1 MKQDTLRDASGSG
14 DAPVH
19 YAAGIRLLNVPLERF
34 ETFNEADVPSYAAI
48 SYAWHAEW
56 SEEVVFSDVQQETG
70 QRKPGFSRFIAACN
84 LALALGLQY
93 LWCDTVCT
101 DTTSNEESSQVMRDL
116 QRCLQLARVFLVYF
130 PEVSAGSSL
139 LSFQARSF
147 GTTNTQLPSQ
157 NPPVPDVRSSQRLI
171 TTGRIELFHS
181 QYKSATTA
189 TENPQMPTSTARW
202 HDQLQNRQG
211 RATLRNPPCLS
222 GWSVKEL
229 SQDHIEALKRALEE
243 FSKPRNPT
251 STWCSDGCIKSPLSF
266 DTSDPASGG
275 IASQFNADTTGDAY
289 KSEQCWVHVNPSE
302 SSTDDSSTV
311 TMDIRSS
318 SGSWVYVNDAIDSGR
333 EKHSLLT
340 ECHGVHSSLQDSET
354 PFPASNVKASLSSM
368 GHIEWSPSKES
379 SKRILS
385 WMNTAVGSQQSQRDA
400 GTSSRV
406 DVNGAD
412 LGLNASDDRCSV
424 ASPQS
429 SSGRVDKWR
438 HYDEWT
444 SLDSSLDSEHPLLM
458 LRDPIIE
465 KALRRFS
472 SWRVQSL
479 RRTSFTEDHSRDDDL
494 SASRGPSA
502 RKRMRKEYACPYY
515 KSNPAKYAA
524 CLKLSRLGTIRD
536 VRDHVWQQHRLPFY
550 CPVCKKDFR
559 TASGRDRHI
568 VSRNCMLSDDFP
580 FEGVSEDQRR
590 LLLRR
595 RKNLKPGDQ
604 WLQIWKLLFANRPP
618 PKSSLLKD
626 AVGQEVVA
634 FRHFWRR
641 KGEAII
647 YNYLSGRN
655 LTSWDRRCEERDLA
669 SLYTAVFRGAV
680 DMLAEKIS
688 LTPCT

>member
-1 MKQDTLRDASGSG
+1 
-14 DAPVH
+14 
-19 YAAGIRLLNVPLERF
+19 
-34 ETFNEADVPSYAAI
+34 
-48 SYAWHAEW
+48 
-56 SEEVVFSDVQQETG
+56 
-70 QRKPGFSRFIAACN
+70 
-84 LALALGLQY
+84 
-93 LWCDTVCT
+93 
-101 DTTSNEESSQVMRDL
+101 
-116 QRCLQLARVFLVYF
+116 
-130 PEVSAGSSL
+130 
-139 LSFQARSF
+139 
-147 GTTNTQLPSQ
+147 
-157 NPPVPDVRSSQRLI
+157 
-171 TTGRIELFHS
+171 
-181 QYKSATTA
+181 
-189 TENPQMPTSTARW
+189 MPTSTVQW
-202 HDQLQNRQG
+202 HNQLQDSQG
-211 RATLRNPPCLS
+211 RTTLRNPPCIS

-229 SQDHIEALKRALEE
+229 SQDHIEALRRALEE
-243 FSKPRNPT
+243 FDKPRNPT
-251 STWCSDGCIKSPLSF
+251 STRCYGGSIKSPLSLNV
-266 DTSDPASGG
+266 SDST
-275 IASQFNADTTGDAY
+275 SQFNAETTGDDC
-289 KSEQCWVHVNPSE
+289 KSWPYWVHVNPSE
-302 SSTDDSSTV
+302 SLTDDSSTV

-333 EKHSLLT
+333 EKSSLPT
-340 ECHGVHSSLQDSET
+340 ECHGVQSSLLDSET
-354 PFPASNVKASLSSM
+354 QFPASYVIASLSSM
-368 GHIEWSPSKES
+368 EQIEWIPSKDA
-379 SKRILS
+379 SKHILS
-385 WMNTAVGSQQSQRDA
+385 WMNTAVESQQSQRDA
-400 GTSSRV
+400 GISSRV

-465 KALRRFS
+465 KALRQFS

-479 RRTSFTEDHSRDDDL
+479 RRTNFTEDHSRDDDL

-502 RKRMRKEYACPYY
+502 RKRMRDEYACPYY

-524 CLKLSRLGTIRD
+524 CLKNSRLGTIRD

-604 WLQIWKLLFANRPP
+604 WLQIWKLLFPNRPP

-641 KGEAII
+641 EGETII
-647 YNYLSGRN
+647 HNFLSGRD

-680 DMLAEKIS
+680 DIMVERISPAPSTRTEISHLSDTLAI
-688 LTPCT
+688 